1 MARNSNDQ
9 TMKEAIES
17 MLKAYKLDARVSQ
30 IKLIE
35 SWEKIMGP
43 TVAKRTVDLKIYGKK
58 MFVVLNSASLRQEL
72 FQEKEKLVKLLNDEA
87 GEIVIEEI
95 IFQ

>member
-9 TMKEAIES
+9 TMKEAVDN
-17 MLKAYKLDARVSQ
+17 MLKTFKLDTRVSH

-43 TVAKRTVDLKIYGKK
+43 TVAKRTVDLKIFGKK
-58 MFVVLNSASLRQEL
+58 MYVKLNSASVRQEL
-72 FQEKEKLVKLLNDEA
+72 FQEKEKIVKLLNDEA
-87 GEIVIEEI
+87 GSSLIEEI